1 MTDESV
7 TDGTATAG
15 AATAGAATVGSVTI
29 DAVAGGAMTDEEL
42 CRLLDGSLNV
52 AVNPAAT
59 LAAMPDGPLGRLA
72 DGLFRHLD
80 TPSPA
85 FGARFWF
92 LQVTDELR
100 RRRLADPGSAG
111 EPLPETQPG
120 SDPLASEV
128 PAG

>member
-1 MTDESV
+1 MNGE
-7 TDGTATAG
+7 AMTAG
-15 AATAGAATVGSVTI
+15 AMIET
-29 DAVAGGAMTDEEL
+29 AMTDDEL
-42 CRLLDGSLNV
+42 CRLLDGSLNSTV
-52 AVNPAAT
+52 DPPAT
-59 LAAMPDGPLGRLA
+59 LAAMPDAALARLA

-100 RRRLADPGSAG
+100 RRRLAGPGSAAASV
-111 EPLPETQPG
+111 PETQPG
-120 SDPLASEV
+120 AGPLVSEV

>member
-1 MTDESV
+1 MSGEAMAD
-7 TDGTATAG
+7 
-15 AATAGAATVGSVTI
+15 
-29 DAVAGGAMTDEEL
+29 GAMTDEEL
-42 CRLLDGSLNV
+42 CRLLDGSLNSTV
-52 AVNPAAT
+52 DPAAA
-59 LAAMPDGPLGRLA
+59 LAAMPDAPLARLA

-100 RRRLADPGSAG
+100 RRRLAGPGSTAASV
-111 EPLPETQPG
+111 PETQPG
-120 SDPLASEV
+120 ADSLASEV

>member
-1 MTDESV
+1 MPDSFRFVSGGAPRMTEEPLTDE
-7 TDGTATAG
+7 GLAE
-15 AATAGAATVGSVTI
+15 
-29 DAVAGGAMTDEEL
+29 DALADEEL

-52 AVNPAAT
+52 AVDPAAT
-59 LAAMPDGPLGRLA
+59 LAAMADAPLARLA

-85 FGARFWF
+85 LGARFWF

-100 RRRLADPGSAG
+100 RRRMTWPGSAQASAV
-111 EPLPETQPG
+111 ETQPG